1 MKEIQKRMLDVVLS
15 FLGIIILSPVF
26 LIVIIL
32 IQIEEP
38 GSSIVYTQTR
48 VGKNGKKFRMYKFR
62 SMREHSDVLVSRL
75 RAENGITGVTFKM
88 KDDPRV
94 TKIGG
99 FMRKHSI
106 DELLQLFNVL
116 RGNMS
121 LVGPRP
127 ALPEEVLKY
136 SVRDFERLEVL
147 PGCIGIWQV
156 SGRNAVSFDK
166 MVELDNYYVEHHS
179 VWLDIKIMFKTVKI
193 VFLPNDAY

>member
-1 MKEIQKRMLDVVLS
+1 MLDVVLS

-136 SVRDFERLEVL
+136 SVQDFERLEVL
-147 PGCIGIWQV
+147 PGCTGIWQV